1 MGTSSS
7 HGRQLGSQHKDG
19 APMILLTRLSGSV
32 FALNADLIE
41 RVDATPD
48 TVVTLVDGKKYVV
61 TEGLH
66 EIVAAVRRHRG
77 EIIALS
83 SSITVDPDGE
93 VAAPPAPRLGTV
105 SEHPTAR
112 LTKKTES

>member
-1 MGTSSS
+1 
-7 HGRQLGSQHKDG
+7 
-19 APMILLTRLSGSV
+19 MITLTRLSGSV

-41 RVDATPD
+41 RIDATPD

-61 TEGLH
+61 TETL
-66 EIVAAVRRHRG
+66 EEVVDAVRRHRG

-83 SSITVDPDGE
+83 TAMQVDPRLLEDHQ
-93 VAAPPAPRLGTV
+93 PPRLGTV

-112 LTKKTES
+112 GRNAAANTES